1 MTLFCSMLDGML
13 KSGDEPWGP
22 LPSGVKVAGRF
33 AEKNVLASFH
43 PAVSGQTPV
52 IAHTK
57 RFELQRRSEAQ
68 ESLLVLQLHFVA
80 FLHCYKC

>member
-1 MTLFCSMLDGML
+1 MLDGML

-43 PAVSGQTPV
+43 PAVSGANAADCPHQEV
-52 IAHTK
+52 RIA
-57 RFELQRRSEAQ
+57 EALRGTGVVVGT
-68 ESLLVLQLHFVA
+68 SVAVCGIPALL
-80 FLHCYKC
+80 